1 MAPFSKPETVLK
13 QAEGLVSVG
22 QTHAALQSLTEMF
35 SSKRFRSTP
44 LASLE
49 PIMHRF
55 VELCVDMRKGRTAKE
70 GLMQYKNIA
79 QNTSVQS
86 IEAVITRF
94 VQLADQKVREA
105 QEKAAVQV
113 AVDVDDLEA
122 SETPE
127 SILLGAV
134 SGDQSKDRTDR
145 ALVTPWLKFLWESY
159 RTSLET
165 LKNNARLEVIY
176 QTIAQQAFKFCLKH
190 NRKVEFRRLCETLRL
205 HLSNVAKYSHQPHSI
220 NLADPETLQHHL
232 DTRFAQLN
240 TSVELEL
247 WQEAF
252 RSVEDVHNLLTLAG
266 AGGKAGKERAARPA
280 MMANYYE
287 KLTRIFLMS
296 GNALYHAAAWGRYNA
311 VYAQAQAAAAA
322 SSTGK
327 TQPPSAEEAA
337 RLAGQVLISAL
348 AVPVGLLSPSSSQN
362 NSSGSS
368 SADPAATRLT
378 TLLGLPKPP
387 TRASLLAD
395 ALARDVLRRAPKV
408 VTQLYTVLEVEF
420 DPLTLC
426 ERVAPL
432 LAELRQSEVYSVYVS
447 LLERA
452 VLSRLLSQLAQV
464 YASVKIDF
472 VMALVAPL
480 RAAAAAEEKPD
491 ETPETSEAAKGA
503 KATTA
508 FFSPS
513 SVESYIM
520 GCARRGELSV
530 RVDHAAGSIAFVDDP
545 FVDALE
551 GSAAASAAPGEKN
564 KTDAAVQPSVA
575 DLVRTR
581 LGSVARCLHNAIE
594 ALGPAAAPSAED
606 DEAAR
611 KEEQARFALLAA
623 DVQKERKAL
632 KLRRALVARRRELLS
647 ELSVR
652 REKEDALRRA
662 ESSRREKEDEAKRAR
677 EEARRREVER
687 VRKIQDDMKI
697 QDAERYKAALVE
709 KGILKP
715 GDQAQLA
722 SLDTEGLIGMQV
734 AQLEKEKKELSE
746 RLRIVAKRV
755 DHIERAYRKDE
766 RPLLAQD
773 YEQQQATDRE
783 TFATIQTARKEAAR
797 RAHEEDLETK
807 KRLARML
814 PDYEKRRAVVIA
826 KKGEEYA
833 KRKDAA
839 SRKIEEEKAK
849 RRKAVMAKR
858 EEERR
863 AIEEAKRKE
872 QERIEEERRLEA
884 ERLAE
889 EDRRRAEEEAAAAA
903 AEAAKREAEEKAQ
916 ALRKAREAERAEA
929 LEKARLQQQREEEA
943 EARRIARLAEK
954 SAPPVRKPIV
964 PNPPSGVRAP
974 AAAPAT
980 EGVWRRGGGSGTPVP
995 STPVTPTRAGTLA
1008 SSTPPRA
1015 ESPEPGRRAQIR
1027 SRRATWRCTRRRQ
1040 QLARQVRLGWW
1051 ARRCARARCV
1061 PRTRSSRRKGGA
1073 SKRRRRLPDG
1083 AGEEGRVAASE
1094 RTGVKLRFRTAN
1106 LLSCRL

>member
-105 QEKAAVQV
+105 QEKAAVKV

-190 NRKVEFRRLCETLRL
+190 QRKVEFRRLCETLRL

-220 NLADPETLQHHL
+220 NLSDPDTLQHHL

-252 RSVEDVHNLLTLAG
+252 RSVEDVHNLLTMAK
-266 AGGKAGKERAARPA
+266 KAPRPA

-296 GNALYHAAAWGRYNA
+296 GNALYHAAAWGRYNT
-311 VYAQAQAAAAA
+311 VY
-322 SSTGK
+322 SPTSK
-327 TQPPSAEEAA
+327 SHEDLE
-337 RLAGQVLISAL
+337 RLAGQVLVSAL
-348 AVPVGLLSPSSSQN
+348 AVPVGLA
-362 NSSGSS
+362 
-368 SADPAATRLT
+368 SAQEEPAKARLT
-378 TLLGLPKPP
+378 ALLGLNKPP
-387 TRASLLAD
+387 TRAGLLKD
-395 ALARDVLRRAPKV
+395 ALARDVLRRAPAAIKK
-408 VTQLYTVLEVEF
+408 LYDVLEVTF

-426 ERVAPL
+426 AAVAPL
-432 LAELRQSEVYSVYVS
+432 LAELRATPDYAPYVP
-447 LLERA
+447 LLQRA
-452 VLSRLLSQLAQV
+452 LLSRLLSQLAQV
-464 YASVKIDF
+464 YASVRITF
-472 VMALVAPL
+472 VMQLVAPL
-480 RAAAAAEEKPD
+480 RTPPTEGAEEGAD
-491 ETPETSEAAKGA
+491 KGA
-503 KATTA
+503 
-508 FFSPS
+508 FEPEQ
-513 SVESYIM
+513 VESYIM

-530 RVDHAAGSIAFVDDP
+530 RVDHAAGSIAFVDDA
-545 FVDALE
+545 FGDALDEAPARDADAGRERE
-551 GSAAASAAPGEKN
+551 G
-564 KTDAAVQPSVA
+564 AVQPSVA
-575 DLVRTR
+575 ELVRTR
-581 LGSVARCLHNAIE
+581 LGSVARGLHSAIA
-594 ALGPAAAPSAED
+594 ALDAPPTSTPEEEQEKFAALAAA
-606 DEAAR
+606 
-611 KEEQARFALLAA
+611 
-623 DVQKERKAL
+623 VQTERKAL
-632 KLRRALVARRRELLS
+632 QLRRALVARRRELLS

-652 REKEDALRRA
+652 KEKEEAVRRA
-662 ESSRREKEDEAKRAR
+662 EAGRREKEEEGKRAR
-677 EEARRREVER
+677 EEAKRREVQR
-687 VRKIQDDMKI
+687 VLKIQEDMKM

-715 GDQAQLA
+715 GDHQNIA

-734 AQLEKEKKELSE
+734 AQLEKEKKELAE

-755 DHIERAYRKDE
+755 DHIERAYRKEE
-766 RPLLAQD
+766 RPLLALD
-773 YEQQQATDRE
+773 YEQQQEADRT
-783 TFATIQTARKEAAR
+783 TFAAVSAAR
-797 RAHEEDLETK
+797 RQAALAAHQEALETK
-807 KRLARML
+807 KRLARMGA
-814 PDYEKRRAVVIA
+814 DYEAHRGVVLA
-826 KKGEEYA
+826 RKGEEFA

-839 SRKIEEEKAK
+839 TRKIEEEKAK
-849 RRKAVMAKR
+849 RRKTVLAQR
-858 EEERR
+858 EAERR
-863 AIEEAKRKE
+863 AIEEEERME
-872 QERIEEERRLEA
+872 RERIAEERRLEE

-889 EDRRRAEEEAAAAA
+889 EEHLRAEEEAAAAE
-903 AEAAKREAEEKAQ
+903 AEAAKREAEEKA
-916 ALRKAREAERAEA
+916 ATLRKQREQERAEA
-929 LEKARLQQQREEEA
+929 LEKARLQQQREDEA
-943 EARRIARLAEK
+943 EARRIARAAEK
-954 SAPPVRKPIV
+954 NAPPVRKPIV
-964 PNPPSGVRAP
+964 PAPPSGRAAP
-974 AAAPAT
+974 AANGGG
-980 EGVWRRGGGSGTPVP
+980 EGGVWRRGTGTPSVP
-995 STPVTPTRAGTLA
+995 STPTRAGTLNG
-1008 SSTPPRA
+1008 TPPRA
-1015 ESPEPGRRAQIR
+1015 ESPSPAVAKYVPGALRA
-1027 SRRATWRCTRRRQ
+1027 AGGGGGWRERQ
-1040 QLARQVRLGWW
+1040 EAARLAN
-1051 ARRCARARCV
+1051 AAPA
-1061 PRTRSSRRKGGA
+1061 
-1073 SKRRRRLPDG
+1073 
-1083 AGEEGRVAASE
+1083 RVASPASPAPPPAKE
-1094 RTGVKLRFRTAN
+1094 EPPKDDDGFQTVPEKKGVWRPRRGRA
-1106 LLSCRL
+1106 